1 VAKWYKPIVRP
12 FAASRATSRGPQPL
26 QAVRVHGGTS
36 MKARF
41 FAAAALAAV
50 LAVGA
55 TTAASAR
62 PSHTG
67 RAAASKI
74 TVWLQTDAQSGW
86 PNVVAAA
93 KAEFES
99 KHPGTTV
106 DVQYQSW
113 VDHLSKF
120 DATLAGGNTPDVIE
134 MGNTEMTKYMA
145 AGAFANLSSQK
156 SSFPNSKNWLKGLAA
171 SGIYN
176 GKTYGVPYYAGS
188 RVVTYRTDLF
198 RKAHAKVPTS
208 LAAFTATAKRIAKQ
222 HASRGFSPVY
232 IAGTDWY
239 FAMGFVYDYG
249 GQIASLKHGK
259 WVGQLESKK
268 ARAGL
273 AAFKRFFTAASRA
286 SKTTIETRPNPY
298 DVYAQGKAASIV
310 GPAWF
315 TCCVGKKYTK
325 TTKQFVM
332 PSHVKGQ
339 GMPGFL
345 GGSDLAVPNGSNDKS
360 LAADFIRIYT
370 STASERGFQAKG
382 NIPNATNLLGHSV
395 NERAAQRSWFVPTAK
410 NWVNVENGNVLRTM
424 LARILTGKA
433 SIAQAT
439 AFADSNIEL
448 TLNQ

>member
-1 VAKWYKPIVRP
+1 MK
-12 FAASRATSRGPQPL
+12 
-26 QAVRVHGGTS
+26 
-36 MKARF
+36 KARL
-41 FAAAALAAV
+41 FAAAALAV
-50 LAVGA
+50 TLAVA
-55 TTAASAR
+55 ASTASAR
-62 PSHTG
+62 TD

-74 TVWLQTDAQSGW
+74 TVWLQVDAQTGW
-86 PNVVAAA
+86 PDLVAAA
-93 KAEFES
+93 NQAFQA
-99 KHPGTTV
+99 KHPGVDV
-106 DVQYQSW
+106 DVQYQTW
-113 VDHLSKF
+113 GDHLSKF
-120 DATLAGGNTPDVIE
+120 DATLAGGNVPDVIE

-156 SSFPNSKNWLKGLAA
+156 GSFANSKNWLKGLAA

-188 RVVTYRTDLF
+188 RVVTYRSDLF

-208 LAAFTATAKRIAKQ
+208 LAGFTATAKKLKNQNKGRA
-222 HASRGFSPVY
+222 FSPVY

-239 FAMGFVYDYG
+239 FAMSFVYDYG
-249 GQIASLKHGK
+249 GQIAALKGGK

-268 ARAGL
+268 AQAGL
-273 AAFKRFFTAASRA
+273 AAYKRFFAAASRG
-286 SKTTIETRPNPY
+286 SKTGTENRPFPY
-298 DVYAQGKAASIV
+298 DVYAHGNAASIV

-315 TCCVGKKYTK
+315 SCCVGKKYTK

-345 GGSDLAVPNGSNDKS
+345 GGSDLAVPKSSGNQS
-360 LAADFIRIYT
+360 LATDWIRIFT
-370 STASERGFQAKG
+370 NTAGEKGLQSKG
-382 NIPNATNLLGHSV
+382 NIPNATNLLGSSV
-395 NERAAQRSWFVPTAK
+395 NERAAKRSWFVPTAK

-433 SIAQAT
+433 SIKSAA